1 MEQKLM
7 AGCLDGIRVIDLGRY
22 QAGPRC
28 PLILGDLG
36 AEIIKVEAAPD
47 GDESRRLGMVYWQ
60 QYNRG
65 KKSITLNLRSSTGK
79 QILRELVVKSDMVLQ
94 NFSPGV
100 MDEMGFGYSVL
111 RELNPGIILINV
123 SGFGQYG
130 PYRDRRAFD
139 PIGQAMAGVMFD
151 TGTEDE
157 PPVRCG
163 PPIIDRITALHAT
176 IGALAAL
183 HRRDMTGIGQALDVC
198 LLDSAFTL
206 TEIPIAEY
214 LTTGREPRRHGN
226 AAGALSPANTYRA
239 RDGWVYIIAVQQKM
253 WERFCRAAGRQ
264 DLTEDPHAASVQS
277 RGSNKDWID
286 EQVASWV
293 KDRTVAE
300 VVEKLAPAGVP
311 VAPVQT
317 IAQAAHDPHLWER
330 QMLVETDDRKGGK
343 TYVAGLTVKFSDTP
357 GKIGP
362 IPLPG
367 EHNQEIYCAL
377 LGHAP
382 SELAKWRTEGVI

>member
-1 MEQKLM
+1 M
-7 AGCLDGIRVIDLGRY
+7 AGCLDGIR
-22 QAGPRC
+22 
-28 PLILGDLG
+28 
-36 AEIIKVEAAPD
+36 VEAAPD
-47 GDESRRLGMVYWQ
+47 GDESRGLGMVYWS

-65 KKSITLNLRSSTGK
+65 KKSVTLNLRSEPGK
-79 QILRELVVKSDMVLQ
+79 KILRELVLKSDMLLQ

-100 MDEMGFGYSVL
+100 MDEMGFGYQSL
-111 RELNPGIILINV
+111 KELNPGIILINV

-151 TGTEDE
+151 TGSEDG

-206 TEIPIAEY
+206 TEIPIAQY
-214 LTTGREPRRHGN
+214 LTTGREPQRNGN
-226 AAGALSPANTYRA
+226 RSGTLSPANTYRA
-239 RDGWVYIIAVQQKM
+239 RDGWVYIIAVQQRM
-253 WERFCRAAGRQ
+253 WERFCRAAGREELAQ
-264 DLTEDPHAASVQS
+264 EPRASSVHS
-277 RGSNKDWID
+277 RASNMEWVD

-317 IAQAAHDPHLWER
+317 IAQAADDPHLWER

-343 TYVAGLTVKFSDTP
+343 TYVAGLTVKFSETP
-357 GKIGP
+357 GTVGR
-362 IPLPG
+362 IPTAG
-367 EHNQEIYCAL
+367 EHNEEIFCTL
-377 LGHAP
+377 LGHHP
-382 SELAKWRTEGVI
+382 SELARWRADGVI